1 MLLQNS
7 LLGYDNSLGRKLNL
21 ENIMNLKQK
30 LARRIH
36 NVLSNTELMTENMR
50 SPKTIGLAWVARTLM
65 NYSNAQVS
73 IDIVN
78 KMKIKKTDHV
88 LELGVGNG
96 MAIKEIAKISG
107 NNVIGVEISAEFRR
121 NLLKMKLPENVVI
134 LGNDAKDLSTEISD
148 GSIDKLL
155 AINVIYF
162 LKPIGEYIL
171 EFKRILKKGGIGYL
185 GCKFESIKNFDVE
198 VAPNR
203 SEKEIISQLSK
214 VGFNVSSEFIDLGED
229 RSRYTLIQ
237 FQK

>member
-1 MLLQNS
+1 
-7 LLGYDNSLGRKLNL
+7 
-21 ENIMNLKQK
+21 
-30 LARRIH
+30 
-36 NVLSNTELMTENMR
+36 MTENMR

-78 KMKIKKTDHV
+78 RMKLKKTDNV

-96 MAIKEIAKISG
+96 LAIKEIAKISR
-107 NNVIGVEISAEFRR
+107 NNIIGVEISAEFRR
-121 NLLKMKLPENVVI
+121 NLLKMKLPKNIVI
-134 LGNDAKDLSTEISD
+134 LENDAKDLSKEIPD

-162 LKPIGEYIL
+162 LKPIEEYIL

-185 GCKFESIKNFDVE
+185 GCKFESIKNFDIE

-203 SEKEIISQLSK
+203 DEGAIITQLLNL
-214 VGFNVSSEFIDLGED
+214 GFSASSEFIDLGED
-229 RSRYTLIQ
+229 RSRYTLIK
-237 FQK
+237 FEKL

>member
-1 MLLQNS
+1 M
-7 LLGYDNSLGRKLNL
+7 KL
-21 ENIMNLKQK
+21 K
-30 LARRIH
+30 LIVARWIH
-36 NVLSNTELMTENMR
+36 KFLVHTELMTENMR
-50 SPKTIGLAWVARTLM
+50 SPKTIGLSWVARTLM

-78 KMKIKKTDHV
+78 KMKLKKTDYV

-96 MAIKEIAKISG
+96 LAIKEIAKISE
-107 NNVIGVEISAEFRR
+107 NKIIGIEISAEFRKK
-121 NLLKMKLPENVVI
+121 LLNKQLPKNIVI
-134 LGNDAKDLSTEISD
+134 LENDAKDLSNEIPD

-162 LKPIGEYIL
+162 LKPIEEYIL

-185 GCKFESIKNFDVE
+185 GCKFESIKNFDIE

-203 SEKEIISQLSK
+203 DERAIISQLSNL
-214 VGFNVSSEFIDLGED
+214 GFNASSDFIDLGED

-237 FQK
+237 FEKQ

>member
-1 MLLQNS
+1 MDFKIFIARQIHKFLQ
-7 LLGYDNSLGRKLNL
+7 
-21 ENIMNLKQK
+21 
-30 LARRIH
+30 H
-36 NVLSNTELMTENMR
+36 TEWMTENMR

-78 KMKIKKTDHV
+78 RMKLKKTDHV

-96 MAIKEIAKISG
+96 LAIKEIAKISE
-107 NNVIGVEISAEFRR
+107 NKIIGIEISAEFRKR
-121 NLLKMKLPENVVI
+121 LLNKQLPKNIVI
-134 LGNDAKDLSTEISD
+134 LENDAKDLSNEIPD

-162 LKPIGEYIL
+162 LKPIEEYIL

-185 GCKFESIKNFDVE
+185 GCKFESIKNFDIE

-203 SEKEIISQLSK
+203 DEGAIITQLLNL
-214 VGFNVSSEFIDLGED
+214 GFSASSEFIDLGED
-229 RSRYTLIQ
+229 RSRYTLIK
-237 FQK
+237 FEKL

>member
-1 MLLQNS
+1 MD
-7 LLGYDNSLGRKLNL
+7 YKF
-21 ENIMNLKQK
+21 II
-30 LARRIH
+30 ARRIH
-36 NVLSNTELMTENMR
+36 KLLSHTELMTENMR

-78 KMKIKKTDHV
+78 RMKLKKTDNV

-96 MAIKEIAKISG
+96 LAIKEIAKISR
-107 NNVIGVEISAEFRR
+107 NNIIGVEISAEFRR
-121 NLLKMKLPENVVI
+121 NLLKMKLPKNIVI
-134 LGNDAKDLSTEISD
+134 LENDAKDLSNKVPD

-162 LKPIGEYIL
+162 LKPIEQYIL

-185 GCKFESIKNFDVE
+185 GCKFEGIKNFDIE

-203 SEKEIISQLSK
+203 DERAIISQLLK
-214 VGFNVSSEFIDLGED
+214 FGFNASSDFIDLGED

-237 FQK
+237 FEKQ

>member
-7 LLGYDNSLGRKLNL
+7 LLGYNNSLGRKLNL

-121 NLLKMKLPENVVI
+121 NLLKMKLPENIVI
-134 LGNDAKDLSTEISD
+134 LGSDAKDLSTDISD

>member
-1 MLLQNS
+1 M
-7 LLGYDNSLGRKLNL
+7 KL
-21 ENIMNLKQK
+21 K
-30 LARRIH
+30 LIVARWIH
-36 NVLSNTELMTENMR
+36 KFLIHTELMTENMR

-78 KMKIKKTDHV
+78 RMKLKKTDHV

-96 MAIKEIAKISG
+96 LAIKEIAKISG
-107 NNVIGVEISAEFRR
+107 NNIIGVEVSAEFRK
-121 NLLKMKLPENVVI
+121 NLLKMKLPKNIVI
-134 LGNDAKDLSTEISD
+134 LENDAKDLSDEIPD

-162 LKPIGEYIL
+162 LKPIEEYIL

-185 GCKFESIKNFDVE
+185 GCKFESIKNFDIE

-203 SEKEIISQLSK
+203 NEREIISQLLS
-214 VGFNVSSEFIDLGED
+214 VGFNASSEFIDLGED

-237 FQK
+237 FEKK

>member
-1 MLLQNS
+1 M
-7 LLGYDNSLGRKLNL
+7 KL
-21 ENIMNLKQK
+21 K
-30 LARRIH
+30 LIVARWIH
-36 NVLSNTELMTENMR
+36 KFLIHTELMTENMR

-78 KMKIKKTDHV
+78 RMNLEKTDHV

-96 MAIKEIAKISG
+96 LAIKEIAKISE
-107 NNVIGVEISAEFRR
+107 NKIIGIEISAEFRKK
-121 NLLKMKLPENVVI
+121 LLNKKLPKNIVI
-134 LGNDAKDLSTEISD
+134 LENDAKDLSNEIPD

-162 LKPIGEYIL
+162 LKPIEEYIL

-185 GCKFESIKNFDVE
+185 GCKFESIKNFDIE

-203 SEKEIISQLSK
+203 DEGAIITQLLNL
-214 VGFNVSSEFIDLGED
+214 GFSASSEFIDLGED
-229 RSRYTLIQ
+229 RSRYTLIRFEKQ
-237 FQK
+237 

>member
-1 MLLQNS
+1 MDFKIFTARQIHKFLQ
-7 LLGYDNSLGRKLNL
+7 
-21 ENIMNLKQK
+21 
-30 LARRIH
+30 H
-36 NVLSNTELMTENMR
+36 TEWMTENMR

-78 KMKIKKTDHV
+78 RMNLKKTDHV

-96 MAIKEIAKISG
+96 LAIKEIAKISE
-107 NNVIGVEISAEFRR
+107 NKIIGIEISAEFRKK
-121 NLLKMKLPENVVI
+121 LLNKQLPKNIVI
-134 LGNDAKDLSTEISD
+134 LDNDAKDLSNEIPD

-162 LKPIGEYIL
+162 LKPIEEYIL

-185 GCKFESIKNFDVE
+185 GCKFESIKNFDIE

-203 SEKEIISQLSK
+203 DEGAIITQLLNL
-214 VGFNVSSEFIDLGED
+214 GFSASSEFIDLGED
-229 RSRYTLIQ
+229 RSRYTLIK
-237 FQK
+237 FEKL

>member
-1 MLLQNS
+1 MDFKIFTARQIHKFLQ
-7 LLGYDNSLGRKLNL
+7 
-21 ENIMNLKQK
+21 
-30 LARRIH
+30 H
-36 NVLSNTELMTENMR
+36 TEWMTENMR

-78 KMKIKKTDHV
+78 RMKLKKTDHV

-96 MAIKEIAKISG
+96 LAIKEIAKISE
-107 NNVIGVEISAEFRR
+107 NKIIGIEISAEFRKK
-121 NLLKMKLPENVVI
+121 LLNKQLPKNIVI
-134 LGNDAKDLSTEISD
+134 LENDAKDLSKEIPD

-162 LKPIGEYIL
+162 LKPIEEYIL

-185 GCKFESIKNFDVE
+185 GCKFESIKNFDIE

-203 SEKEIISQLSK
+203 DEGTIITQLLNL
-214 VGFNVSSEFIDLGED
+214 GFSASSEFIDLGED
-229 RSRYTLIQ
+229 RSRYTLIK
-237 FQK
+237 FEKL

>member
-1 MLLQNS
+1 MDFKIFTARQIH
-7 LLGYDNSLGRKLNL
+7 KF
-21 ENIMNLKQK
+21 LK
-30 LARRIH
+30 H
-36 NVLSNTELMTENMR
+36 TEWMTENMR

-78 KMKIKKTDHV
+78 RMKLKKTDHV

-96 MAIKEIAKISG
+96 LAIKEIAKISE
-107 NNVIGVEISAEFRR
+107 NKIIGIEISAEFRKK
-121 NLLKMKLPENVVI
+121 LLNKQLPKNIVI
-134 LGNDAKDLSTEISD
+134 LENDAKDLSKEIPD

-162 LKPIGEYIL
+162 FKPIEEYIL

-185 GCKFESIKNFDVE
+185 GCKFESIKNFDIE

-203 SEKEIISQLSK
+203 DEKAIISQLSNL
-214 VGFNVSSEFIDLGED
+214 GFSASSEFIDLGED
-229 RSRYTLIQ
+229 RSRYTLIK
-237 FQK
+237 FEKL

>member
-36 NVLSNTELMTENMR
+36 NALSNTELMTENMR

-121 NLLKMKLPENVVI
+121 NLLKMKLPENIVI

-171 EFKRILKKGGIGYL
+171 EFKRILKKGGI
-185 GCKFESIKNFDVE
+185 
-198 VAPNR
+198 
-203 SEKEIISQLSK
+203 
-214 VGFNVSSEFIDLGED
+214 
-229 RSRYTLIQ
+229 
-237 FQK
+237 

>member
-1 MLLQNS
+1 M
-7 LLGYDNSLGRKLNL
+7 KL
-21 ENIMNLKQK
+21 K
-30 LARRIH
+30 LIVARWIH
-36 NVLSNTELMTENMR
+36 KFLIHTELMTENMR

-78 KMKIKKTDHV
+78 RMKLKKTDNV

-96 MAIKEIAKISG
+96 LAIKEIAKISR
-107 NNVIGVEISAEFRR
+107 NNIIGVEISAEFRR
-121 NLLKMKLPENVVI
+121 NLLKMKLPKNIVI
-134 LGNDAKDLSTEISD
+134 LENDAKDLSNRVPD

-162 LKPIGEYIL
+162 LKPVEQYIL

-185 GCKFESIKNFDVE
+185 GCKFESIKNFDIE

-203 SEKEIISQLSK
+203 DEGVIITQLLNL
-214 VGFNVSSEFIDLGED
+214 GFSASSEFIDLGED
-229 RSRYTLIQ
+229 RSRYTLIK
-237 FQK
+237 FEKL

>member
-1 MLLQNS
+1 M
-7 LLGYDNSLGRKLNL
+7 KL
-21 ENIMNLKQK
+21 K
-30 LARRIH
+30 LIVARWIH
-36 NVLSNTELMTENMR
+36 KFLIHTELMTENMR

-78 KMKIKKTDHV
+78 RMKLKKTDHV

-96 MAIKEIAKISG
+96 LAIKEIAKISA
-107 NNVIGVEISAEFRR
+107 NNIIGLEISAEFRR
-121 NLLKMKLPENVVI
+121 NLLKMKLPKNIVI
-134 LGNDAKDLSTEISD
+134 LENDAKDLSNEIPN

-162 LKPIGEYIL
+162 LKPITEYII

-185 GCKFESIKNFDVE
+185 GCKFESIKNFDIE

-203 SEKEIISQLSK
+203 NEREIITQLSS
-214 VGFNVSSEFIDLGED
+214 VGFKVSSEFVDLGED
-229 RSRYTLIQ
+229 RSRYTFIRFEKQ
-237 FQK
+237 

>member
-1 MLLQNS
+1 
-7 LLGYDNSLGRKLNL
+7 
-21 ENIMNLKQK
+21 MNLKTK
-30 LARRIH
+30 IARQIH
-36 NVLSNTELMTENMR
+36 KALSNTELMTENMR
-50 SPKTIGLAWVARTLM
+50 SPKTLGLAWVARTLM
-65 NYSNAQVS
+65 NYSNEQVS

-78 KMKIKKTDHV
+78 RMKLREPDHV

-96 MAIKEIAKISG
+96 LAIKEIAKISG
-107 NNVIGVEISAEFRR
+107 NKIIGVEISPEFRR
-121 NLLKMKLPENVVI
+121 NLKKMKLPKNIVI
-134 LGNDAKDLSTEISD
+134 LGNDAKDLSNEVHD

-162 LKPIGEYIL
+162 LKPIKEYIF
-171 EFKRILKKGGIGYL
+171 EFKRILKKGGMGYL

-203 SEKEIISQLSK
+203 SEREIISQLSK

-237 FQK
+237 FEKQ